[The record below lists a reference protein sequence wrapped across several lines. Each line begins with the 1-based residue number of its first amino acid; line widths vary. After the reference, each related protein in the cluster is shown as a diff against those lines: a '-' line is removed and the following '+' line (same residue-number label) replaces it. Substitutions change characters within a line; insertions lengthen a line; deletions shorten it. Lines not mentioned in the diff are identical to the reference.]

1 MDRTKYVYEFTA
13 EEENGDILND
23 AVHERNRKVED
34 RFNVKIG
41 TYTMD
46 CDWGSSAKQ
55 FNNTLRA
62 SIQAGDSAFDLVAAY
77 AAAIPGVVSDG
88 IFMNWND
95 LKYNDFSKP
104 WWSKTVADELT
115 INGKAFMMTGDLSL
129 SLWKEMF
136 CFYFNKR
143 LADNYNLGDIYGLV
157 KNGEWT
163 LDKLAELT
171 KGIYEDADG
180 DGTASFGD
188 RYGFLL
194 GYDTVIDTFKEAFEV
209 HVTEKDKDG
218 FPKIVFNSD
227 SAVEAVEKLNS
238 YIHSGDSVFFP
249 QDGSD
254 EGRMKLE

>member
-1 MDRTKYVYEFTA
+1 MDRTIYVYEFTA

-23 AVHERNRKVED
+23 VVHERNRKVED

-55 FNNTLRA
+55 FNNTLRS

-104 WWSKTVADELT
+104 WWSKT

-129 SLWKEMF
+129 SLWKEMN

-143 LADNYNLGDIYGLV
+143 LADSYNLGDIYGIV
-157 KNGEWT
+157 KSGDWA
-163 LDKLAELT
+163 LDKLEELT
-171 KGIYEDADG
+171 KGIYEDLDG
-180 DGTASFGD
+180 DGTESYGD

-194 GYDTVIDTFKEAFEV
+194 GYSTETDNFKEAFEV
-209 HVTEKDKDG
+209 HVTEKDKD
-218 FPKIVFNSD
+218 
-227 SAVEAVEKLNS
+227 
-238 YIHSGDSVFFP
+238 SV
-249 QDGSD
+249 
-254 EGRMKLE
+254 